1 MDKETKRKE
10 TFPVMGMSC
19 ASCAARV
26 SKTLNSQHGV
36 YEANVNY
43 AAATAQVVY
52 NPEECSAADLRLA
65 VREAGYDL
73 LTDSGA
79 DEKTVESEHEKE
91 YRLLRRQTIAAIA
104 LAVPILVMSMF
115 SWTQASRNTPR
126 GSCPR
131 WSCLALA
138 GGFTSTR
145 GGS

>member
-26 SKTLNSQHGV
+26 SKTLSGQHGV

-52 NPEECSAADLRLA
+52 NPEECSAADLRMA

-104 LAVPILVMSMF
+104 LAVPILPCP
-115 SWTQASRNTPR
+115 SW
-126 GSCPR
+126 
-131 WSCLALA
+131 
-138 GGFTSTR
+138 
-145 GGS
+145 